1 MIQTDHYIIFFPWI
15 CPIIEGAERM
25 IEQRN
30 TVKKILFRWSIVFAI
45 IATTTPLGYFLVK
58 PLTNEEISIILGFAA
73 GALMAFI
80 TEELIPAAF
89 KKNKYHIGL
98 STTFGFIIGYLFFHF
113 L

>member
-1 MIQTDHYIIFFPWI
+1 
-15 CPIIEGAERM
+15 M